1 MSTIKISQLP
11 AATNPVSD
19 GAVVPIVDG
28 GVTKKA
34 TIAQLGEMVSVKAYG
49 ATGDGTTNDTAAIQ
63 AAIDYVY
70 GAGGGTVYF
79 PPGTYRVTSII
90 RNWTNPITVNIKGSG
105 KRSTVLRKFG
115 SDATP
120 VLDFSGIA
128 SMLEPYSEISDLE
141 IDGNSV
147 GNVNGLRATN
157 YGRWVLRNVFIEN
170 CNYGLY
176 CRGGLVFDVYDCTF
190 QANLFGYYCEKS
202 ADNVYSNL
210 VTFYGGQFSGNSQW
224 GLYIKQAG
232 GVHVVGTDISFN
244 GTSGDTGTGGI
255 YYDVTMDDEVGY
267 AVASIKNAWFEG
279 NFGNGIKTG
288 AVGGLH
294 LSIMDTTL
302 AGNFNPIT
310 VGAIAMSEISNCFA
324 GSVTDTIVVGAGRS
338 IVKNCIFYDLI
349 DNSTYYHHWNVVGNA
364 YNDLNESNTR
374 SDLILG
380 SERFVQGSA
389 AALTNVPATYSQSGT
404 TVTVTLNSHGIPDGN
419 TIYLAFTS
427 GGASTTTP
435 SSDGVY
441 TVSNVTANTFDVTL
455 VASLT
460 TSGNVVVGG
469 NPIDLVNFLFGSG
482 EQQFWCAN
490 VKNLSLGTA
499 AIGFYGTSPKT
510 KQTVTGSAGGN
521 AALQSLLTALETL
534 GLITDS
540 ST

>member
-79 PPGTYRVTSII
+79 PPGTYRVTSIV

-141 IDGNSV
+141 IDGNNV
-147 GNVNGLRATN
+147 ANVNGLRATN
-157 YGRWVLRNVFIEN
+157 YGRWVLRNVFIEK
-170 CNYGLY
+170 CNYGLH

-202 ADNVYSNL
+202 ANNVYSNL

-224 GLYIKQAG
+224 GLYIKQAS

-255 YYDVTMDDEVGY
+255 YYDVTMDDEIGY

-294 LSIMDTTL
+294 FSLHDTTL
-302 AGNFNPIT
+302 AGNFNPVT

-324 GSVTDTIVVGAGRS
+324 GSVTDTIVVGAARS
-338 IVKNCIFYDLI
+338 IVKNCILYDLI
-349 DNSTYYHHWNVVGNA
+349 DNSTYYRHLNVVGNA
-364 YNDLNESNTR
+364 FNYIDQLKGTIRIQLNPDR
-374 SDLILG
+374 W
-380 SERFVQGSA
+380 FVGSA
-389 AALTNVPATYSQSGT
+389 ADLTAGSAND
-404 TVTVTLNSHGIPDGN
+404 I
-419 TIYLAFTS
+419 
-427 GGASTTTP
+427 
-435 SSDGVY
+435 VY
-441 TVSNVTANTFDVTL
+441 A
-455 VASLT
+455 
-460 TSGNVVVGG
+460 
-469 NPIDLVNFLFGSG
+469 LFGLN
-482 EQQFWCAN
+482 EQQFWVA
-490 VKNLSLGTA
+490 SLKQFTIGPNTM
-499 AIGFYGTSPKT
+499 GFYGANAVV
-510 KQTVTGSAGGN
+510 KQTVTGSRGGN
-521 AALQSLLTALETL
+521 AALASLLTALANT

-540 ST
+540 TTA

>member
-1 MSTIKISQLP
+1 MSSIKISQLP

-19 GAVVPIVDG
+19 GALVPVVDG

-34 TIAQLGEMVSVKAYG
+34 TVAQIGPTVSVKAYG

-79 PPGTYRVTSII
+79 PPGTYRVTSIV
-90 RNWTNPITVNIKGSG
+90 RNWTNFITVNLKGSG
-105 KRSTVLRKFG
+105 KRSTVLKKFG
-115 SDATP
+115 STATP
-120 VLDFSGIA
+120 ILDLSGI
-128 SMLEPYSEISDLE
+128 STMLEPYSEISDLA

-147 GNVNGLRATN
+147 ASVNGLKVTDF
-157 YGRWVLRNVFIEN
+157 GRWVLRNVYITN
-170 CNYGLY
+170 CNYGLH
-176 CRGGLVFDVYDCTF
+176 CLGGLVFDVYDCTF
-190 QANLFGYYCEKS
+190 QANLYGYYCEKS
-202 ADNVYSNL
+202 ANNVYSNL
-210 VTFYGGQFSGNSQW
+210 VTFYGGQFSGNTTW
-224 GLYIKQAG
+224 GLYITQAG

-244 GTSGDTGTGGI
+244 GTSGNTNTGGI

-324 GSVTDTIVVGAGRS
+324 GSVTDTIVIGAARS
-338 IVKNCIFYDLI
+338 IVKNCIFYDLT

-364 YNDLNESNTR
+364 YNDINESNTR

-380 SERFVQGSA
+380 SERYVQGSA
-389 AALTNVPATYSQSGT
+389 ADLTGVPATYSQSGT
-404 TVTVTLNSHGIPDGN
+404 TVTVTLNSHGIPSGN
-419 TIYLAFTS
+419 SIYLDFTS

-435 SSDGVY
+435 SSDGIY
-441 TVSNVTANTFDVTL
+441 TVSNVTTNTFDVTL

-460 TSGNVVVGG
+460 TSGNVTVGG

-490 VKNLSLGTA
+490 VKNFSLGTA
-499 AIGFYGTSPKT
+499 SVGFYGKTPQT
-510 KQTVTGSAGGN
+510 KQTVTGSRGGN
-521 AALQSLLTALETL
+521 AALASLLTALQTI

>member
-1 MSTIKISQLP
+1 
-11 AATNPVSD
+11 
-19 GAVVPIVDG
+19 
-28 GVTKKA
+28 
-34 TIAQLGEMVSVKAYG
+34 
-49 ATGDGTTNDTAAIQ
+49 
-63 AAIDYVY
+63 
-70 GAGGGTVYF
+70 
-79 PPGTYRVTSII
+79 
-90 RNWTNPITVNIKGSG
+90 
-105 KRSTVLRKFG
+105 
-115 SDATP
+115 
-120 VLDFSGIA
+120 
-128 SMLEPYSEISDLE
+128 MLEPYSEISDLE

-324 GSVTDTIVVGAGRS
+324 GSATDTIVIGAGRS

-364 YNDLNESNTR
+364 YNDINETNARADVICGT
-374 SDLILG
+374 
-380 SERFVQGSA
+380 ERFVQGSA
-389 AALTNVPATYSQSGT
+389 AALTAGSPE
-404 TVTVTLNSHGIPDGN
+404 D
-419 TIYLAFTS
+419 F
-427 GGASTTTP
+427 
-435 SSDGVY
+435 
-441 TVSNVTANTFDVTL
+441 
-455 VASLT
+455 
-460 TSGNVVVGG
+460 
-469 NPIDLVNFLFGSG
+469 VNFLFGTG
-482 EQQFWCAN
+482 QQQFWCQN
-490 VKNLSLGTA
+490 VKNLSLGPA
-499 AIGFYGTSPKT
+499 AIGFYGTSPQT
-510 KQTVTGSAGGN
+510 KQTITGSRGGN
-521 AALQSLLTALETL
+521 AALASLLTALAST

-540 ST
+540 TTA